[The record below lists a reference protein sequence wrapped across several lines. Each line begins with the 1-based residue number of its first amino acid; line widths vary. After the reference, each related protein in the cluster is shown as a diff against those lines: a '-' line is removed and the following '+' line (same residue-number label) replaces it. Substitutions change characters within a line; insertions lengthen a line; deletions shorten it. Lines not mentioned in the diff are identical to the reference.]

1 MKKHELQ
8 LKRTESIRKMSALV
22 KTAGDAERGLTED
35 EQGSYDTLKGE
46 VAEFARLITEAD
58 ELETLERSIVETDDN
73 AEVIENK
80 RDLKTKEFK
89 IADAIRQAAEGS
101 LSGVALEMHDRSGE
115 QGVLATNKNTILIP
129 AEAIGN
135 SERAATLNV
144 TTGAALIH
152 KAVATD
158 LDIIV
163 PVPMYQKLGVRV
175 LPGLN
180 GNLGLPAQKHN
191 EATFPGEGITVIEN
205 PNQPTGVTLTP
216 QRVGLTESV
225 GKEMLNSGNAALF
238 SAIIS
243 DMIAGIDSAI
253 SRRVITKASTDALAG
268 NISDGSTTYS
278 GGYGDVTAATLTG
291 LEALVEED
299 GSFVFPRGGFAILKA
314 KAQEAGHKNT
324 IIQGKFSEGETF
336 DGYKARGTSFCPAGV
351 IVYGA
356 WKHVT
361 VGMWDGIEVIV
372 DPYTRA
378 KFGEVEITVNRLVDA
393 QVRNAEGFAVIN
405 SIP

>member
-22 KTAGDAERGLTED
+22 KTATDAERALNETE
-35 EQGSYDTLKGE
+35 QASYDTLKGE
-46 VAEFARLITEAD
+46 VAEFKRQIDQAE

-73 AEVIENK
+73 VEVIENK
-80 RDLKTKEFK
+80 RDLKDKVFN
-89 IADAIRQAAEGS
+89 IAMAIRQAAEGN
-101 LSGVALEMHDRSGE
+101 LSGVALEMHNRSTE

-129 AEAIGN
+129 VEAIGN

-243 DMIAGIDSAI
+243 DMISGIDSAI

-268 NISDGSTTYS
+268 NIVDGTTPY
-278 GGYGDVTAATLTG
+278 AAGFSAITGKVLT
-291 LEALVEED
+291 EMESLVEED
-299 GSFVFPRGGFAILKA
+299 GSFVMPRGGFAILKGTPLTDGDS
-314 KAQEAGHKNT
+314 KT
-324 IIQGKFSEGETF
+324 IIKGKFSEGETF
-336 DGYKARGTSFCPAGV
+336 DGYKARGTSYCPAGI

-405 SIP
+405 SIA